1 MKRGFF
7 TIMSAQ
13 FLSSLADNALFVAAV
28 QLLRSSQAPEW
39 QQAALVPMFALFY
52 VVLAPFVGAFADS
65 MPKGRVMLL
74 SNFVKIAGCLLM
86 LFGTHPLMAY
96 AIVGLGAAAYSPAKY
111 GILTEL
117 LPPSQLVK
125 GNGWIEG
132 LTVGSIVLG
141 ILLGGQL
148 IGLAAVI
155 MAFGSPIL
163 AGLLSGWD
171 RRRLL
176 VLALLWFAAV
186 AMTALGALQWPIVQH
201 YLASG
206 RHGPEMR
213 NAVGWWNATWM
224 AATAMGLAI
233 AGPLE
238 SMGLMRWAIPSLLL
252 TNLGAIAFLTA
263 FPKHPPH
270 HDADAHAAHVPP
282 TYRALLGAARVL
294 HPMGYLVIGAL
305 SPILPYL
312 FIALDTQPSAQ
323 APIGATWHVARLLAV
338 IVLWRTVFW
347 HGRGATLVAAGLLL
361 SLGFAFTITAPN
373 EAVLIA
379 GLAALGL
386 GQGTIYYSAIY
397 YGLAVGGAKIE
408 AGGIHE
414 ALVGAG
420 YFVGPGLGLLSL
432 GAERS
437 TPVFIGLV
445 TGALAFGFVVALW
458 QAGRARSQSTA

>member
-1 MKRGFF
+1 VRAVPIGGLTFLCSLGTGILWNALYFIAEREYGFTQRDSLLLAF
-7 TIMSAQ
+7 VNGVLYTAVAVNAGRVVGFMERRVSPRAALGVVLLVQ
-13 FLSSLADNALFVAAV
+13 ASLA
-28 QLLRSSQAPEW
+28 P
-39 QQAALVPMFALFY
+39 
-52 VVLAPFVGAFADS
+52 
-65 MPKGRVMLL
+65 
-74 SNFVKIAGCLLM
+74 
-86 LFGTHPLMAY
+86 
-96 AIVGLGAAAYSPAKY
+96 
-111 GILTEL
+111 
-117 LPPSQLVK
+117 
-125 GNGWIEG
+125 
-132 LTVGSIVLG
+132 
-141 ILLGGQL
+141 
-148 IGLAAVI
+148 
-155 MAFGSPIL
+155 
-163 AGLLSGWD
+163 
-171 RRRLL
+171 L
-176 VLALLWFAAV
+176 VLIPNIALLWFAAV

-323 APIGATWHVARLLAV
+323 APIGSTWHVARLLAV